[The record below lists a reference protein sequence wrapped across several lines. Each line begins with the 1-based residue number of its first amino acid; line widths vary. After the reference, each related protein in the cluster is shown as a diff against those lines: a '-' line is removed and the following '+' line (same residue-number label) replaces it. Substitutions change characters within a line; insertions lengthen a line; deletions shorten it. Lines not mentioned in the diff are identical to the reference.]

1 MLFSI
6 HSPDTDDFLNRMQT
20 CESLLV
26 ICHFC
31 IKITSKK
38 NPNNLRI
45 FLGSWYKGYTVYHHS
60 QSERQMDTLN
70 PQLSF
75 LPPCYPAQGSSP
87 SDLVIHIQNGSSL
100 LSQTFLQ
107 TSW

>member
-1 MLFSI
+1 MFIQIHLKYILSYLSVQKITMLFSI

-38 NPNNLRI
+38 
-45 FLGSWYKGYTVYHHS
+45 
-60 QSERQMDTLN
+60 
-70 PQLSF
+70 PQQLKDF
-75 LPPCYPAQGSSP
+75 WGLM
-87 SDLVIHIQNGSSL
+87 V
-100 LSQTFLQ
+100 
-107 TSW
+107 